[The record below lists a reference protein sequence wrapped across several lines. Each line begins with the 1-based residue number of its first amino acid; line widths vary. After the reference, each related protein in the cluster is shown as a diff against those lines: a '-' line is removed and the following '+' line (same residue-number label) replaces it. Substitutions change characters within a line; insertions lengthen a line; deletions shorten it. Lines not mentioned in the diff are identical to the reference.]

1 MTTPS
6 AQRHRYP
13 ADFKAKIALEA
24 LKGHKTLNELASEY
38 GVHPNQISTWKKQL
52 LQELPQIFSPRRA
65 QAAQDDEALKARL
78 YQQIGQLQVEL
89 DWLKKKVGRER

>member
-1 MTTPS
+1 MSTQS
-6 AQRHRYP
+6 AQRNRYP

-24 LKGHKTLNELASEY
+24 IKGHKTLNELASEY

-52 LQELPQIFSPRRA
+52 LQELPHIFSTRRA

-78 YQQIGQLQVEL
+78 YQLSADRSAPSG
-89 DWLKKKVGRER
+89 VG